1 MKLKLTEEEIET
13 MSYDDVAY
21 KVFET
26 YNKKMKIQELFKY
39 VTKAMKLPEE
49 EFEEGIADFFELL
62 VTDKRF
68 IMLEN
73 GFWDLKSNHNKKF
86 IVNEDDDDEEELHI
100 QLAIEEEIKD
110 EEEEID
116 YDDESEDDDEEDDDE
131 LDNLIILDE
140 DEVEEEDL

>member
-1 MKLKLTEEEIET
+1 MKLKLTEEELET

-21 KVFET
+21 KVFEV

-39 VTKAMKLPEE
+39 VTKAMKLPDEE
-49 EFEEGIADFFELL
+49 YEEGIADFFELL

-86 IVNEDDDDEEELHI
+86 VLNDDEDDDDDLHI
-100 QLAIEEEIKD
+100 QLAIEDEIED
-110 EEEEID
+110 EDEID
-116 YDDESEDDDEEDDDE
+116 YEEESEEDDDE
-131 LDNLIILDE
+131 DLDNLIILDE
-140 DEVEEEDL
+140 EEEVEEEEEI

>member
-1 MKLKLTEEEIET
+1 MKLKLTEEELET

-21 KVFET
+21 KVFEV

-39 VTKAMKLPEE
+39 VTKAMKLPDEE
-49 EFEEGIADFFELL
+49 YEEGIADFFELL

-86 IVNEDDDDEEELHI
+86 ILNDDDDDDDFHI
-100 QLAIEEEIKD
+100 QLTIEDEIE

-116 YDDESEDDDEEDDDE
+116 YEEEPEEDDDDDD
-131 LDNLIILDE
+131 LDDLIILDE
-140 DEVEEEDL
+140 EEEVEEEEEI

>member
-1 MKLKLTEEEIET
+1 MKLKLTEEELET

-21 KVFET
+21 KVFKV

-39 VTKAMKLPEE
+39 VTKAMKLPDE

-86 IVNEDDDDEEELHI
+86 ILNDDDDDDDFHI
-100 QLAIEEEIKD
+100 QLTIEDEIE

-116 YDDESEDDDEEDDDE
+116 YEEEPEEDDDDDD
-131 LDNLIILDE
+131 LDDLIILDE
-140 DEVEEEDL
+140 EEEVEEEEEI

>member
-1 MKLKLTEEEIET
+1 MKLKLTEEELET

-21 KVFET
+21 KVFEV

-39 VTKAMKLPEE
+39 VTKAMKLPDE

-86 IVNEDDDDEEELHI
+86 ILNDDDDDDDFHI
-100 QLAIEEEIKD
+100 QLTIEDEIE

-116 YDDESEDDDEEDDDE
+116 YEEEPEEDDDDDD
-131 LDNLIILDE
+131 LDDLIILDE
-140 DEVEEEDL
+140 EEEVEEEEEI